1 MRRRDGASIK
11 AEDDRSPR
19 GSSLYVP
26 RVSEAPSAEEEPSM
40 KSVTKMKRG
49 GMTEATG
56 PAELY
61 RTHEVLGKLRVRPEI
76 FWEYYRCMG
85 TEA

>member
-26 RVSEAPSAEEEPSM
+26 RVSEAPLAEEEPSM
-40 KSVTKMKRG
+40 KSVMKMNDARRDDG
-49 GMTEATG
+49 SNG
-56 PAELY
+56 PSLSLI
-61 RTHEVLGKLRVRPEI
+61 HI
-76 FWEYYRCMG
+76 
-85 TEA
+85 